1 MSWSALSDHSQ
12 PSSDNTKVGETMTE
26 YSFWIILITLVLLAV
41 LLDRKMKRPA
51 LRTWL
56 GFALIVTSP
65 TLLFG
70 ATRWVT
76 ELQFDSIPVLAFS
89 YGIRL
94 LVTRNS
100 YRLQR
105 NPPPHPLLRAPT
117 MNLAPNFPEDPVMQ
131 QLLQLLHE
139 EIGLPKHKTIRL
151 QTSLNFDLGCDGSE
165 AKQLM
170 EALEQE
176 FALDLGDYDTYRY
189 FNPPVFDVFL
199 KRRAKGRGEKVPLT
213 IGMLYLAIKTHSW
226 DTQTLENLS

>member
-1 MSWSALSDHSQ
+1 MTICVQIVAFVALYLVLNHQ
-12 PSSDNTKVGETMTE
+12 ITTP
-26 YSFWIILITLVLLAV
+26 ILRKRFSITLLA
-41 LLDRKMKRPA
+41 
-51 LRTWL
+51 T
-56 GFALIVTSP
+56 GIT
-65 TLLFG
+65 
-70 ATRWVT
+70 
-76 ELQFDSIPVLAFS
+76 LAF
-89 YGIRL
+89 L
-94 LVTRNS
+94 LPYVAVILKMPLLPVFLFLIGLALFITRNKF
-100 YRLQR
+100 RLKR
-105 NPPPHPLLRAPT
+105 DLPLHPLLRAPT
-117 MNLAPNFPEDPVMQ
+117 MNLAPEFPEDPVMQ

-176 FALDLGDYDTYRY
+176 FVLDLGDYDTYRY

-199 KRRAKGRGEKVPLT
+199 KRRAKGRGNKVPLT

>member
-1 MSWSALSDHSQ
+1 MALYLQ
-12 PSSDNTKVGETMTE
+12 FA
-26 YSFWIILITLVLLAV
+26 SFLIIYWVLHYHITDPLLRKRFAVTCLITGLILTFLLPYVAVILRMPFLPVFVFLVGLA
-41 LLDRKMKRPA
+41 
-51 LRTWL
+51 
-56 GFALIVTSP
+56 
-65 TLLFG
+65 LF
-70 ATRWVT
+70 
-76 ELQFDSIPVLAFS
+76 I
-89 YGIRL
+89 
-94 LVTRNS
+94 TRNK

-105 NPPPHPLLRAPT
+105 NHPPHPLLSAPI
-117 MNLAPNFPEDPVMQ
+117 MNLAPNFPEDAVMQ

-199 KRRAKGRGEKVPLT
+199 KRRSKGHGDKVPLT

>member
-1 MSWSALSDHSQ
+1 MNHSEWLYLQAALFFALSLLLYFKI
-12 PSSDNTKVGETMTE
+12 TVCTFRKRFAAT
-26 YSFWIILITLVLLAV
+26 LIVTGLVLLLWRPQV
-41 LLDRKMKRPA
+41 VILLNIQLLP
-51 LRTWL
+51 L
-56 GFALIVTSP
+56 ALI
-65 TLLFG
+65 LIGLALF
-70 ATRWVT
+70 
-76 ELQFDSIPVLAFS
+76 I
-89 YGIRL
+89 
-94 LVTRNS
+94 TRNK
-100 YRLQR
+100 YRPRR
-105 NPPPHPLLRAPT
+105 NKPSQLLLRAPT
-117 MNLAPNFPEDPVMQ
+117 MNLAPNLPEDPVMQ

-151 QTSLNFDLGCDGSE
+151 QTSLNFDLGCDGSD

>member
-1 MSWSALSDHSQ
+1 MALYLQSVFFFIFYLVLHYQITD
-12 PSSDNTKVGETMTE
+12 PTLRKRFALTFLATGLTLTFLLPYVAVILRMPFLPVFIFLIGLALFITRNE
-26 YSFWIILITLVLLAV
+26 YS
-41 LLDRKMKRPA
+41 
-51 LRTWL
+51 LR
-56 GFALIVTSP
+56 
-65 TLLFG
+65 
-70 ATRWVT
+70 
-76 ELQFDSIPVLAFS
+76 
-89 YGIRL
+89 
-94 LVTRNS
+94 RNRS
-100 YRLQR
+100 
-105 NPPPHPLLRAPT
+105 PHPLLRAPT

-151 QTSLNFDLGCDGSE
+151 QTSINFDLGCDGSE

-176 FALDLGDYDTYRY
+176 FALDLGDFDTYRY

-213 IGMLYLAIKTHSW
+213 LGMLYLAIKTQSW

>member
-1 MSWSALSDHSQ
+1 MSEAMTICVQIVAFVAL
-12 PSSDNTKVGETMTE
+12 
-26 YSFWIILITLVLLAV
+26 YLVLNHQITTPIL
-41 LLDRKMKRPA
+41 RKR
-51 LRTWL
+51 
-56 GFALIVTSP
+56 FAIT
-65 TLLFG
+65 
-70 ATRWVT
+70 
-76 ELQFDSIPVLAFS
+76 
-89 YGIRL
+89 L
-94 LVTRNS
+94 LVTGVTLAFLLPYVAVILKMPLLPVFLFLIGLALFITRNKF
-100 YRLQR
+100 RLKR
-105 NPPPHPLLRAPT
+105 DLPLHPLLRAPT
-117 MNLAPNFPEDPVMQ
+117 MNLAPDFPEDPVMQ

-199 KRRAKGRGEKVPLT
+199 KRRAKGRGNKVPLT

>member
-1 MSWSALSDHSQ
+1 MALYLQS
-12 PSSDNTKVGETMTE
+12 VVFFIF
-26 YSFWIILITLVLLAV
+26 YLVLHYQITDPV
-41 LLDRKMKRPA
+41 LRKR
-51 LRTWL
+51 
-56 GFALIVTSP
+56 FALTFLATGF
-65 TLLFG
+65 TLTFLLPYVAVILRMPFLPVFVFLIGLALF
-70 ATRWVT
+70 
-76 ELQFDSIPVLAFS
+76 L
-89 YGIRL
+89 
-94 LVTRNS
+94 TRNQ
-100 YRLQR
+100 YQIHR
-105 NPPPHPLLRAPT
+105 NRSPHPLLRAPT

-151 QTSLNFDLGCDGSE
+151 QTSINFDLGCDGSE

-176 FALDLGDYDTYRY
+176 FALDLGDYDAYRY

>member
-1 MSWSALSDHSQ
+1 MM
-12 PSSDNTKVGETMTE
+12 VE
-26 YSFWIILITLVLLAV
+26 YSPWITLLLIALAV
-41 LLDRKMKRPA
+41 LLDRKLKHPE
-51 LRTWL
+51 LRKWF
-56 GFALIVTSP
+56 GIVLIVTGP

-70 ATRWVT
+70 ATSWIA
-76 ELQFDSIPVLAFS
+76 ELQFANLLIFAFII
-89 YGIRL
+89 GIRL
-94 LVTRNS
+94 LITKNR
-100 YRLQR
+100 YRRQR
-105 NPPPHPLLRAPT
+105 NHPPHPLLRAPT

-189 FNPPVFDVFL
+189 FNPPAFDVFL

-213 IGMLYLAIKTHSW
+213 IGMLYLAIKTYSW

>member
-1 MSWSALSDHSQ
+1 MSDYTQWTNLLLLLILAAL
-12 PSSDNTKVGETMTE
+12 V
-26 YSFWIILITLVLLAV
+26 
-41 LLDRKMKRPA
+41 DRTIKLPA
-51 LRTWL
+51 LRKW
-56 GFALIVTSP
+56 
-65 TLLFG
+65 FG
-70 ATRWVT
+70 
-76 ELQFDSIPVLAFS
+76 LC
-89 YGIRL
+89 L
-94 LVTRNS
+94 LVTG
-100 YRLQR
+100 
-105 NPPPHPLLRAPT
+105 PALLFYATSWIREAHLESLPVVAFVTGIGLLSTQNLYCKAKTSHHLTTAPT
-117 MNLAPNFPEDPVMQ
+117 MNLASNFPEDPVMQ

-199 KRRAKGRGEKVPLT
+199 KRRSKGHGDKVPLT

>member
-1 MSWSALSDHSQ
+1 MNLCVQIVAFTGVYVVLHYQ
-12 PSSDNTKVGETMTE
+12 INNPKLRKCFAINFLATGLILTFLLPYVA
-26 YSFWIILITLVLLAV
+26 IILRMPFLPVFVFLIGLALL
-41 LLDRKMKRPA
+41 
-51 LRTWL
+51 
-56 GFALIVTSP
+56 I
-65 TLLFG
+65 
-70 ATRWVT
+70 
-76 ELQFDSIPVLAFS
+76 
-89 YGIRL
+89 
-94 LVTRNS
+94 TRNK

-105 NPPPHPLLRAPT
+105 NHAPPPLLRAPT

-151 QTSLNFDLGCDGSE
+151 QTSINFDLGCDGSE

-176 FALDLGDYDTYRY
+176 FALDLGDFDTYRY

>member
-1 MSWSALSDHSQ
+1 MSDYTQWTNLLLLLILAAL
-12 PSSDNTKVGETMTE
+12 V
-26 YSFWIILITLVLLAV
+26 
-41 LLDRKMKRPA
+41 DRTIKLPA
-51 LRTWL
+51 LRKW
-56 GFALIVTSP
+56 
-65 TLLFG
+65 FG
-70 ATRWVT
+70 
-76 ELQFDSIPVLAFS
+76 LC
-89 YGIRL
+89 L
-94 LVTRNS
+94 LVTG
-100 YRLQR
+100 
-105 NPPPHPLLRAPT
+105 PALLFYATSWIREAHLESLPVVAFVTGIGLLSTQNLYCKAKTSHHLTTAPT

>member
-1 MSWSALSDHSQ
+1 MALYLQSAAFL
-12 PSSDNTKVGETMTE
+12 MI
-26 YSFWIILITLVLLAV
+26 YLVLHYQITDPMLRKHFAVIFLTTGLILTSLLPYVAVILRMPLLPVFVFLIGLA
-41 LLDRKMKRPA
+41 
-51 LRTWL
+51 
-56 GFALIVTSP
+56 
-65 TLLFG
+65 LF
-70 ATRWVT
+70 
-76 ELQFDSIPVLAFS
+76 I
-89 YGIRL
+89 
-94 LVTRNS
+94 TRNK

-105 NPPPHPLLRAPT
+105 NQPLHPLLRAPT

-199 KRRAKGRGEKVPLT
+199 KRRGKGHGDKVPLT

>member
-1 MSWSALSDHSQ
+1 MVEFSSW
-12 PSSDNTKVGETMTE
+12 MT
-26 YSFWIILITLVLLAV
+26 LLVLIALTV
-41 LLDRKMKRPA
+41 MLDRRLKHRK
-51 LRTWL
+51 LRKWFGL
-56 GFALIVTSP
+56 ILIVTGP
-65 TLLFG
+65 MLLFS
-70 ATRWVT
+70 ATSWLR
-76 ELQFDSIPVLAFS
+76 ELQFDSLPTFAFIIGS
-89 YGIRL
+89 RL
-94 LVTRNS
+94 FITRNKFH
-100 YRLQR
+100 RQR
-105 NPPPHPLLRAPT
+105 NHPPHPLLRAPT

-151 QTSLNFDLGCDGSE
+151 KTSLNFDLGCDGSE

>member
-1 MSWSALSDHSQ
+1 MSDYTQWTNLLLLLILAAL
-12 PSSDNTKVGETMTE
+12 V
-26 YSFWIILITLVLLAV
+26 
-41 LLDRKMKRPA
+41 DRTIKLPA
-51 LRTWL
+51 LRKW
-56 GFALIVTSP
+56 
-65 TLLFG
+65 FG
-70 ATRWVT
+70 
-76 ELQFDSIPVLAFS
+76 LC
-89 YGIRL
+89 L
-94 LVTRNS
+94 LVTG
-100 YRLQR
+100 
-105 NPPPHPLLRAPT
+105 PALLFYATSWIREAHLESLPVVAFVTGIGLLSTQNLYCKAKTSHHLTTAPT

-199 KRRAKGRGEKVPLT
+199 KRRSKGHGDKVPLT